1 MQVFFDCE
9 VQDVTIPSDHLGLMS
24 QTDVSSYIVSKN
36 GPIKEA
42 TFLFRGIAN
51 TNDCNIDAMICGGNE
66 LQATTSSTTTS
77 STTTSSTT
85 TSSTTTSSTTT
96 SSTTTSSTKTSLT
109 TTSAKAA
116 SPITTESATSTSKF
130 NYQL

>member
-1 MQVFFDCE
+1 
-9 VQDVTIPSDHLGLMS
+9 MS

-85 TSSTTTSSTTT
+85 TSSTTTSST
-96 SSTTTSSTKTSLT
+96 KTSLT